1 MAKKS
6 GKLSNK
12 RSQPGGGKRPLV
24 VLLVIALLIVAVFFG
39 LEWLRRSLPPP
50 VEKVPATVER
60 RQIPPRPEHKEY
72 EQRPYTAVPAP
83 LPHVPKQARPRPS
96 GPGSVAIIIDDMGT
110 SVQEARE
117 LLAIGLPITFSVIPG
132 LAKDRAV
139 SELVHKQGGRVM
151 LHIPMEPQGYPQQR
165 LEKNGLLLSQSQG
178 EIAERVRGYL
188 QAVPHVVGANN
199 HMGSRFTEDNEKMGV
214 VLSIL
219 KERGL
224 FFIDSRTSPK
234 SVGLQLARQ
243 LGMEAGTRNVFL
255 DNVQE
260 VGAIKVQLE
269 EAVRI
274 ARRKGGAIAIGHP
287 HPATIRALRELM
299 PELKE
304 TGISFVYA
312 SELVR

>member
-6 GKLSNK
+6 GRNINK
-12 RSQPGGGKRPLV
+12 RQQQGGGKRPLV
-24 VLLVIALLIVAVFFG
+24 VLLVIALLIVAVFMG
-39 LEWLRRSLPPP
+39 LEWLRRRLPPP
-50 VEKVPATVER
+50 EEAVPATAER
-60 RQIPPRPEHKEY
+60 RQIPPRPANKEY
-72 EQRPYTAVPAP
+72 EQRPYTSVP
-83 LPHVPKQARPRPS
+83 PHVPKKARPRPS

-110 SVQEARE
+110 SLQEARE

-132 LAKDRAV
+132 LPRDRAV
-139 SELVHKQGGRVM
+139 AEMAHQQGGRVM
-151 LHIPMEPQGYPQQR
+151 LHIPMEPQGYPERR
-165 LEKNGLLLSQSQG
+165 LEKNGLLLSQSEG

-188 QAVPHVVGANN
+188 QAVPHAVGANN
-199 HMGSRFTEDNEKMGV
+199 HMGSRFTEDGEKMAV
-214 VLSIL
+214 VLSVL

-243 LGMEAGTRNVFL
+243 LGIEAGTRNVFL

-299 PELKE
+299 PELRDS
-304 TGISFVYA
+304 GINFVYA